1 LSNLP
6 SIFINNLFPILL
18 IAGIGYLCGKYL
30 KIEPRSL
37 SRLIFYVFS
46 PCLIFNLLTTS
57 QLSSGDMV
65 RMVAYTAAVV
75 VLLALTAFLLGKAIK
90 LERKLLA
97 AVVLT
102 SMSMNAGNFGLSLN
116 LFAFGEA
123 GLAQASIFFVTT
135 ALFTYS
141 LGVMIASLGTA
152 SLKQSARKML
162 TVPAI
167 YAVILALVF
176 IARGW
181 QLPIALARVTTTLGD
196 AAIPA
201 MLILLGLQLQ
211 ANQRNRQIPALV
223 LANGMR
229 LVGGAVF
236 GLLLASLFGLK
247 GAAYQAGVVEAATPA
262 AVLSTVLSTE
272 FDTEPA
278 FVTSVVFTTTLLSP
292 LTLTPLLAYLQG
304 AF

>member
-18 IAGIGYLCGKYL
+18 IAGIGYLSGKYL
-30 KIEPRSL
+30 KVEARSL

-57 QLSSGDMV
+57 QLSGVDMI
-65 RMVAYTAAVV
+65 RMVAYTAA
-75 VLLALTAFLLGKAIK
+75 LITLIALTTFLLGKAIR

-97 AVVLT
+97 AIVLT

-116 LFAFGEA
+116 LFAFGEG

-135 ALFTYS
+135 AMFTYS
-141 LGVMIASLGTA
+141 VGVMIASLGTA
-152 SLKQSARKML
+152 SVKQSAVKML
-162 TVPAI
+162 KVPAI

-176 IARGW
+176 IAMGW
-181 QLPIALARVTTTLGD
+181 HLPMPLGRATATLGN

-201 MLILLGLQLQ
+201 MLVLLGLQLQ
-211 ANQRNRQIPALV
+211 ANQTTRQFPAMV
-223 LANGMR
+223 LANTMR
-229 LVGGAVF
+229 LVGGAAF
-236 GLLLASLFGLK
+236 GLVLASIFGLN
-247 GAAYQAGVVEAATPA
+247 GVAYQAGVIQAATPA
-262 AVLSTVLSTE
+262 AVLSTVLATE
-272 FDTEPA
+272 FDTEPS
-278 FVTSVVFTTTLLSP
+278 FVTSVVFSTTLLCP
-292 LTLTPLLAYLQG
+292 LTLTPLLAYLQR

>member
-1 LSNLP
+1 MTNLP

-30 KIEPRSL
+30 KVEPRSL

-46 PCLIFNLLTTS
+46 PCLILNLLTTS

-65 RMVAYTAAVV
+65 RMVAYSAAVII
-75 VLLALTAFLLGKAIK
+75 LLIITSFLVGKAIR

-135 ALFTYS
+135 AMFTYS
-141 LGVMIASLGTA
+141 VGVMIASLGTA
-152 SLKQSARKML
+152 TLKQSILKML
-162 TVPAI
+162 KVPAI
-167 YAVILALVF
+167 YAVILSLVF
-176 IARGW
+176 ISQDW
-181 QLPIALARVTTTLGD
+181 QLPMALERTTTTLGN
-196 AAIPA
+196 AAIPG

-211 ANQRNRQIPALV
+211 ANQRTRQVPALI
-223 LANGMR
+223 LANAMR
-229 LVGGAVF
+229 LVGGAAF
-236 GLLLASLFGLK
+236 GLILASLFGLQ
-247 GAAYQAGVVEAATPA
+247 GTAYQAGVVEAATPA
-262 AVLSTVLSTE
+262 AVLSTVLATE

-292 LTLTPLLAYLQG
+292 ITLTPLLAYLQG

>member
-6 SIFINNLFPILL
+6 GIFINNLFPILL
-18 IAGIGYLCGKYL
+18 IAGIGYLSGKYL
-30 KIEPRSL
+30 KVDPRSI
-37 SRLIFYVFS
+37 SRLTFYVFS

-65 RMVAYTAAVV
+65 RMVAFSAAVIT
-75 VLLALTAFLLGKAIK
+75 LLTITSFLLGKAIR

-141 LGVMIASLGTA
+141 VGVMIASLGTA
-152 SLKQSARKML
+152 SLKQSLLKML
-162 TVPAI
+162 KVPAL
-167 YAVILALVF
+167 YAVTLALVF
-176 IARGW
+176 ISQGW
-181 QLPIALARVTTTLGD
+181 QFPTALERTTTTLGD
-196 AAIPA
+196 AAVPA

-211 ANQRNRQIPALV
+211 ANQRTRQVPALI

-236 GLLLASLFGLK
+236 GLVLASFFGLQ
-247 GAAYQAGVVEAATPA
+247 GAAYQAGVIEAATPA
-262 AVLSTVLSTE
+262 AVLSTVISTE

>member
-1 LSNLP
+1 LNNLA
-6 SIFINNLFPILL
+6 SLFINNLFPILL

-30 KIEPRSL
+30 GVEARSL
-37 SRLIFYVFS
+37 SRVIFYVFS
-46 PCLIFNLLTTS
+46 PCLIFDLLTNS
-57 QLSSGDMV
+57 HLSGDDLL
-65 RMVAYTAAVV
+65 RMVGFTGSVVICVAAVT
-75 VLLALTAFLLGKAIK
+75 LLLGKLLK
-90 LERKLLA
+90 LSRKMLA
-97 AVVLT
+97 AVVLVT
-102 SMSMNAGNFGLSLN
+102 MSMNAGNFGLSLN
-116 LFAFGEA
+116 LFAFGEE

-141 LGVMIASLGTA
+141 IGVMIASMGTA
-152 SLKQSARKML
+152 SLKQSLLKMFQ
-162 TVPAI
+162 VPAI
-167 YAVILALVF
+167 YAVVLALVF
-176 IARGW
+176 MTMGW
-181 QLPIALARVTTTLGD
+181 NLPLTLERTTATLGN

-211 ANQRNRQIPALV
+211 ANQRSSHISALV

-236 GLLLASLFGLK
+236 GLGLGLLFGLQ
-247 GAAYQAGVVEAATPA
+247 GVAYQAGVTEAATPT

-292 LTLTPLLAYLQG
+292 LTLTPLLAFLG
-304 AF
+304 A

>member
-1 LSNLP
+1 LINLA
-6 SIFINNLFPILL
+6 SLFINNLFPILL

-30 KIEPRSL
+30 GVEPRSL
-37 SRLIFYVFS
+37 SRVIFYVFS

-57 QLSSGDMV
+57 QLSGNDML
-65 RMVAYTAAVV
+65 RMVGFTGAVVICVAAV
-75 VLLALTAFLLGKAIK
+75 TFILGKMLK
-90 LERKLLA
+90 LNRKMLA
-97 AVVLT
+97 AVVLAT
-102 SMSMNAGNFGLSLN
+102 MSMNAGNFGLSLN
-116 LFAFGEA
+116 LFAYGEE

-141 LGVMIASLGTA
+141 IGVMVASLGTA
-152 SLKQSARKML
+152 SLKQSLLKML
-162 TVPAI
+162 KVPAI
-167 YAVILALVF
+167 YAVGLALLF
-176 IARGW
+176 WAMDWR
-181 QLPIALARVTTTLGD
+181 LPLPLERTTSTLGD

-211 ANQRNRQIPALV
+211 ANQRTRHIPALV

-236 GLLLASLFGLK
+236 GLGLGLLFGLQ
-247 GAAYQAGVVEAATPA
+247 GVAFQAGVVEAATPT
-262 AVLSTVLSTE
+262 AVLSTVLATE

-292 LTLTPLLAYLQG
+292 LTLTPLLAYLG
-304 AF
+304 G

>member
-1 LSNLP
+1 
-6 SIFINNLFPILL
+6 
-18 IAGIGYLCGKYL
+18 
-30 KIEPRSL
+30 
-37 SRLIFYVFS
+37 
-46 PCLIFNLLTTS
+46 LLTTS
-57 QLSSGDMV
+57 QLSGDDLL
-65 RMVAYTAAVV
+65 RMIGFTGSVVICVAGFT
-75 VLLALTAFLLGKAIK
+75 FLLGKLLK
-90 LERKLLA
+90 LNRKMLA
-97 AVVLT
+97 AVVLVT
-102 SMSMNAGNFGLSLN
+102 MSMNAGNFGLSLN

-135 ALFTYS
+135 ALLTYS
-141 LGVMIASLGTA
+141 IGVMVASMGTA
-152 SLKQSARKML
+152 SIKQSLLKML

-167 YAVILALVF
+167 YAVILALIF
-176 IARGW
+176 MAMDW
-181 QLPIALARVTTTLGD
+181 HLPLVVERTTSTLGD

-211 ANQRNRQIPALV
+211 ANQRSQHIPALV

-236 GLLLASLFGLK
+236 GLGLGILFGLQ
-247 GAAYQAGVVEAATPA
+247 GAAFQAGVIEAATPT

-292 LTLTPLLAYLQG
+292 LTLTPLLAYLG
-304 AF
+304 A